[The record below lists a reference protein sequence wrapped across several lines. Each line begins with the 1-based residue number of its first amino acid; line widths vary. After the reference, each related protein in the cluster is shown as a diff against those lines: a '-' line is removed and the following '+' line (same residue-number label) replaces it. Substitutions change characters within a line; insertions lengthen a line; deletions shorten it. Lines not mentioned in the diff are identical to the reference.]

1 MAPKVQS
8 LKAGDVVEV
17 ATWRFGEE
25 YARANG
31 AGDDWEFD
39 VTISVSS
46 LISTSEI
53 TPPPAFSV
61 TPANAPSAA
70 AMRRM

>member
-53 TPPPAFSV
+53 TPPPKFSV
-61 TPANAPSAA
+61 APANAPSAA